1 MYDWFYFEETFDN
14 FVPFMEELSGR
25 ILLSSNLVNS
35 FRSLDKQKPAAL
47 SLSSRIPEILI
58 PCFILVNL
66 AEEHGISVILL
77 LWCFLRTLIFFFP
90 FVCLAVIHA
99 HVHRCSRLRIRP
111 FLCIHFLSLSQF
123 PSAHCRCSEVCITG
137 EEAQN

>member
-1 MYDWFYFEETFDN
+1 M
-14 FVPFMEELSGR
+14 PFMEELSGR

-47 SLSSRIPEILI
+47 FLSSRIPEILI

-77 LWCFLRTLIFFFP
+77 LWCFLRTLIFFFFP
-90 FVCLAVIHA
+90 FVCLAAQSFQNCLYAVKVASFSQGIFSWH
-99 HVHRCSRLRIRP
+99 
-111 FLCIHFLSLSQF
+111 LSLVGKCLHRRWYS
-123 PSAHCRCSEVCITG
+123 
-137 EEAQN
+137 

>member
-1 MYDWFYFEETFDN
+1 
-14 FVPFMEELSGR
+14 MEELSGR

-77 LWCFLRTLIFFFP
+77 LWCFLRTLIFFFSI
-90 FVCLAVIHA
+90 CLPG
-99 HVHRCSRLRIRP
+99 SP
-111 FLCIHFLSLSQF
+111 EFSKLSL
-123 PSAHCRCSEVCITG
+123 CC
-137 EEAQN
+137 